1 METKP
6 YDLQSPEQIAKDYGG
21 NKQKIAEAMQMGIL
35 DPTAGTLAGMFIDR
49 MRSAAQA
56 EQAPQQTVAE
66 QVFAP
71 PAPPQPPMGAPAG
84 LGATPEAAAM
94 PPMGAPQGMP
104 PQEMAPPQEMPP
116 QGEMPM
122 MAEGGMVSP
131 YASGGLS
138 DLSVPDDM
146 FDEPDNGSYAGGGMV
161 AFAAGA
167 KVDADEET
175 DGQRF
180 ERLVTEL
187 IPGTGVTSRRRSA
200 ADNARV
206 GGVRNSFHMTD
217 QARDF
222 VPPKGMSL
230 TEFGGK
236 LKKLLGEGTDVVY
249 NSKGHF
255 DHVHVE
261 PGKRQAASRP
271 APTRDFTDIA
281 ASMGSA
287 APAAAP
293 AGLAAAALPNQDMS
307 DVREQ
312 MAMLTKSRA
321 DDLAGAKKDRRQDA
335 MMALGRFGLKM
346 LQPPSMSMARGGEVR
361 GYAAAGAIAQPSASM
376 MPAIKNPMDAY
387 KPEYLQTLQS
397 SISGLMPQSNKYAD
411 LMMEDVESRRNP
423 ETMQKDVKRAR
434 NDAMMNFG
442 FALMASKNPSFL
454 GGFGEAGIPAA
465 AALKA
470 DLKALK
476 KDARDA
482 LVEGAQAEGL
492 KNTAARE
499 LASLTLQNANIAAT
513 LQSGNLDREQRVQLE
528 KLQRENA
535 FAIAALNERGAN
547 YRLGVSEA
555 GANTRANIQAG
566 ATLGAETRQTAR
578 IYRDQ
583 AEAARDRAMTLNRE
597 FAKETNKKTK
607 AALADQVLA
616 ELRNYANYNN
626 QLKGMGGTGVNW
638 ERTAFRTLNDWAK
651 DPANNYTIP
660 YTMNNSSS
668 SEILNFDA
676 KGNLIPGK
684 AK

>member
-1 METKP
+1 MGPPAGLGTT
-6 YDLQSPEQIAKDYGG
+6 PE
-21 NKQKIAEAMQMGIL
+21 
-35 DPTAGTLAGMFIDR
+35 
-49 MRSAAQA
+49 AAQMPVPQMPSTDMPVP
-56 EQAPQQTVAE
+56 EMPQQE
-66 QVFAP
+66 
-71 PAPPQPPMGAPAG
+71 QPPMG
-84 LGATPEAAAM
+84 
-94 PPMGAPQGMP
+94 
-104 PQEMAPPQEMPP
+104 
-116 QGEMPM
+116 
-122 MAEGGMVSP
+122 MAEGGLTTLP
-131 YASGGLS
+131 L
-138 DLSVPDDM
+138 PDTM
-146 FDEPDNGSYAGGGMV
+146 FDEPNNGGYADGGIV

-180 ERLVTEL
+180 ERLVMGL
-187 IPGTGVTSRRRSA
+187 IPGTGVTSRKRSA
-200 ADNARV
+200 ADNKRV
-206 GGVRNSFHMTD
+206 GGARNSFHMTD

-222 VPPKGMSL
+222 VPPRGMSL

-261 PGKRQAASRP
+261 PSKRQAAGRSAP
-271 APTRDFTDIA
+271 ARDITDIA
-281 ASMGSA
+281 ASAVSA
-287 APAAAP
+287 APATAP
-293 AGLAAAALPNQDMS
+293 TGLAAAALPNEDMS
-307 DVREQ
+307 AMREQ
-312 MAMLTKSRA
+312 MAMFTKSRA
-321 DDLAGAKKDRRQDA
+321 DDLAEMKKDRRQDA
-335 MMALGRFGLKM
+335 MMALGQYGLSM
-346 LQPPSMSMARGGEVR
+346 LEPRGVSMARGGEVQ
-361 GYAAAGAIAQPSASM
+361 GYAAAGAVAQPSGFM
-376 MPAIKNPMDAY
+376 MPAIKDPMDAF
-387 KPEYLQTLQS
+387 KPEYLKTMQS

-411 LMMEDVESRRNP
+411 LMMEEVERRRNP
-423 ETMQKDVKRAR
+423 ETAKKDIKRAR

-470 DLKALK
+470 DLKDIK

-482 LVEGAQAEGL
+482 LIEGAQAEGL

-513 LQSGNLDREQRVQLE
+513 LQSGNLDREQREKLE
-528 KLQRENA
+528 KLQRDNA
-535 FAIAALNERGAN
+535 FKIAELGERGAN

-555 GANTRANIQAG
+555 GANTRARIAADDQRG
-566 ATLGAETRQTAR
+566 VETRQTAR

-597 FAKETNKKTK
+597 FAKETNPKAK

-638 ERTAFRTLNDWAK
+638 ERSAFRTLNAWAK

-668 SEILNFDA
+668 GAPASTAGFEYLGTT
-676 KGNLIPGK
+676 GN
-684 AK
+684 